1 MANQLYD
8 SHDVVTHV
16 YWVAPIVLQQAR
28 LAYNF
33 QIVTNAFDHI
43 IIFYFSLII
52 TLVIPM
58 ANTACVLTLA
68 RANYYHKQAQQMG

>member
-8 SHDVVTHV
+8 GHDVVTHV
-16 YWVAPIVLQQAR
+16 HRLAPIVLHQAR
-28 LAYNF
+28 LYNF

-43 IIFYFSLII
+43 MFYFSLII

-58 ANTACVLTLA
+58 ANTEACVLTLA
-68 RANYYHKQAQQMG
+68 GATPLF